1 MYPGVLSKIKFNY
14 EVTPRIN
21 RKIKNSI
28 SVKIGIRTVWENG
41 VAGLKGQSPMVVIA
55 EKNWFQLLLVFL
67 FLCSTFRS
75 QEEVYLLVS
84 PISHAQPW
92 LV

>member
-28 SVKIGIRTVWENG
+28 SVKIGIRTV
-41 VAGLKGQSPMVVIA
+41 
-55 EKNWFQLLLVFL
+55 
-67 FLCSTFRS
+67 
-75 QEEVYLLVS
+75 
-84 PISHAQPW
+84 
-92 LV
+92 